1 MGLIMEQRKRIR
13 ERLES
18 KSGFLVVAEL
28 TGGPNF
34 DFGPIGKFLSAYKKA
49 GPESIPA
56 GFDFAGIMLPQ
67 NPGGVANIDPGH
79 AIDRLNA
86 EGLLGDL
93 DCVPHI
99 SCKDQNANSLVTSL
113 VAMRDS
119 GVESVLILTGDKP
132 ISATGVFDLDSI
144 GLLQVIR
151 DMNNEEIGR
160 AHV

>member
-1 MGLIMEQRKRIR
+1 MEQRKRIR

-49 GPESIPA
+49 GPDSIPA

-67 NPGGVANIDPGH
+67 NPGGVVNIDPGH

-86 EGLLGDL
+86 EGCWAIWIVCRIFRARTRTPIRLLLRLWG
-93 DCVPHI
+93 
-99 SCKDQNANSLVTSL
+99 
-113 VAMRDS
+113 
-119 GVESVLILTGDKP
+119 
-132 ISATGVFDLDSI
+132 
-144 GLLQVIR
+144 
-151 DMNNEEIGR
+151 
-160 AHV
+160 